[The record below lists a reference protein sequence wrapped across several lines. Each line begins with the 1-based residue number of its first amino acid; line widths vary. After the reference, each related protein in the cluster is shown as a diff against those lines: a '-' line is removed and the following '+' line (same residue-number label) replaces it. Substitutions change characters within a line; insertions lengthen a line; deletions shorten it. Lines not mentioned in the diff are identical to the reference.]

1 LRHFITFSLCLLA
14 GSAAADDTVPAT
26 RDPGSSAY
34 EWSGTYAGVSGG
46 YGWMDGVFETSGYP
60 PKDDRLDGVV
70 LGAFAGVNTQFD
82 NNLVLGLE
90 GDLDYNFQ
98 DVAVTSAFGTF
109 TGGADWQG
117 SARLRLGYAFDRVL
131 FYTTAGWAATH
142 LDAEFLGVAEASGS
156 FHGYTLGAGADYAVT
171 DRLFGRVDY
180 RYNDFGTGALDFGP
194 ASVEAELSQ
203 HTVKIGLGLKF

>member
-1 LRHFITFSLCLLA
+1 MRHFITFSLCLLA

-82 NNLVLGLE
+82 T
-90 GDLDYNFQ
+90 
-98 DVAVTSAFGTF
+98 TSCWASRET
-109 TGGADWQG
+109 
-117 SARLRLGYAFDRVL
+117 S
-131 FYTTAGWAATH
+131 TTI
-142 LDAEFLGVAEASGS
+142 SRMS
-156 FHGYTLGAGADYAVT
+156 
-171 DRLFGRVDY
+171 R
-180 RYNDFGTGALDFGP
+180 
-194 ASVEAELSQ
+194 
-203 HTVKIGLGLKF
+203 